1 MISEKEQILKSIEAK
16 IDQMT
21 RLTEEI
27 MNDIWN
33 GAIEEAAEKALYI
46 GCSVYVS
53 EQIRKLKK

>member
-46 GCSVYVS
+46 GEVYVS